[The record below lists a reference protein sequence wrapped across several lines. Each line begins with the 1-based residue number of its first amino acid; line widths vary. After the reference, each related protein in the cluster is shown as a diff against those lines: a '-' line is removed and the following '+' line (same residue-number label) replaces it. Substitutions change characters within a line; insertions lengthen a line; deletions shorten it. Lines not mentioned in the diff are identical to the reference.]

1 MGIVVNLLN
10 RAYSAGLT
18 LEACGDRLIVSG
30 PEEAEP
36 IVRELSEHKA
46 EILAELRARNA
57 SPPSYPTAKELGV
70 HKAAPQFHGVTTVQ
84 PAKVILNHLTYR
96 VAVEC
101 GMWFF
106 DRGGGWTCASNATA
120 KRIEKELAAR

>member
-1 MGIVVNLLN
+1 MGIADLME
-10 RAYSAGLT
+10 RAHSAGLT
-18 LEACGDRLIVSG
+18 LEVRGNKLIVSG

-36 IVRELSEHKA
+36 IVQELSERKA
-46 EILAELRARNA
+46 EVVAALRATTA
-57 SPPSYPTAKELGV
+57 SLPSCSTAKELGV
-70 HKAAPQFHGVTTVQ
+70 HKAAPQFHGLTRVQ
-84 PAKVILNHLTYR
+84 PATVVLNHMAYR

-101 GMWFF
+101 GLWFF